1 MSLKNNTTS
10 LQNLLEMVNA
20 LPEENTGVEL
30 PTLTNE
36 GSASDL
42 LSGKQLI
49 NSYGNIVTGTIQTKT
64 SSNLTA
70 SGATVTVPA
79 GYYASQST
87 KSVATATQ
95 ATPSISVN
103 SSGLITASATQTAG
117 YVNSGTKSSTQ
128 QLTTKAAATITPT
141 TSNQT
146 IASGTYLTGTQTIKG
161 DANLVSSNIKKG
173 FSIFGVSGSYEG
185 AELNFEVV
193 GGTSQPSSPVENT
206 IWVNTNTT
214 ITSWVFSVEQP
225 NNPSNG
231 MVWITIDMSNNI
243 GFNALKNNGI
253 HIYLCTAKQY
263 VNGAWADVTSK
274 IYQNNGWTELMKK
287 STTIYNIGNLYQDI
301 TGGWKIYNGTRET
314 AVIDNTGIVFSRTS
328 GSSGKSATV
337 ATKNKINVTEYET
350 LFVNVLNTASTGS
363 DGYVEIG
370 VLESPSAAPTFTASK
385 QGQYG
390 ETGEFELDLSNISG
404 EYYIAIRGYYLEFIV
419 TEVVLK

>member
-1 MSLKNNTTS
+1 MVEYFIQDTTLNAIGNAVRLKTGSTNPIPVI
-10 LQNLLEMVNA
+10 NLASEI
-20 LPEENTGVEL
+20 
-30 PTLTNE
+30 TN
-36 GSASDL
+36 
-42 LSGKQLI
+42 I
-49 NSYGNIVTGTIQTKT
+49 
-64 SSNLTA
+64 
-70 SGATVTVPA
+70 
-79 GYYASQST
+79 ST
-87 KSVATATQ
+87 
-95 ATPSISVN
+95 
-103 SSGLITASATQTAG
+103 
-117 YVNSGTKSSTQ
+117 
-128 QLTTKAAATITPT
+128 
-141 TSNQT
+141 
-146 IASGTYLTGTQTIKG
+146 
-161 DANLVSSNIKKG
+161 
-173 FSIFGVSGSYEG
+173 G

-225 NNPSNG
+225 SNPSNG

-301 TGGWKIYNGTRET
+301 TGGWEIYNGTRET

-370 VLESPSAAPTFTASK
+370 ILESPSAAPTFIASK

-404 EYYIAIRGYYLEFIV
+404 EYYIAIRGYYLAFIV